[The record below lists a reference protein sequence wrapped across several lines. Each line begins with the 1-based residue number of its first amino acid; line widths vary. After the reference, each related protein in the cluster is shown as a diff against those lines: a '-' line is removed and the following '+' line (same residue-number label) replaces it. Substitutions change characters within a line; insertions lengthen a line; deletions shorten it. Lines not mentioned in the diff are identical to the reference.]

1 MFRFYSSY
9 ALLFSG
15 LTHLFCCGIP
25 ILLGTITVITNVV
38 FFESVATNFSILE
51 SLEGYLFALT
61 TLMFLSLISFE
72 IYNKKIKCS
81 QLEDCCDE
89 DECDDTKRRIKTNIL
104 IASFLYVLNS
114 SIFLSETIL

>member
-1 MFRFYSSY
+1 M
-9 ALLFSG
+9 L
-15 LTHLFCCGIP
+15 
-25 ILLGTITVITNVV
+25 
-38 FFESVATNFSILE
+38 FFESVVINLSILE

-89 DECDDTKRRIKTNIL
+89 DECDDTKEELKQT
-104 IASFLYVLNS
+104 S
-114 SIFLSETIL
+114 